1 MKKTLPQQNVVTKK
15 KLTTKISTTFSS
27 KKLNCV
33 VKKCVY
39 KKVWMRIMKAD
50 RNTTPQYTY
59 KRWMT
64 HTIILNR
71 VVIYY

>member
-1 MKKTLPQQNVVTKK
+1 MKKTLPQQNVVTK

-39 KKVWMRIMKAD
+39 KKVWMRIMKAGW
-50 RNTTPQYTY
+50 NTTPPPTY

>member
-1 MKKTLPQQNVVTKK
+1 MKKTLPQQNVVTK

-39 KKVWMRIMKAD
+39 KKVWMRGMKAGW
-50 RNTTPQYTY
+50 NTTPQYTY
-59 KRWMT
+59 KRRMT